1 MARTDSAR
9 LTEKGPAVPA
19 MGTLATAANSLYPK
33 GTLVG
38 RTPAG
43 RAHSYATA
51 DASGYPVMGISKST
65 INNLTGAEM
74 GGLDDSGLVEL
85 DYGVVGFAFTGAT
98 PLPGDKLYAVDNQT
112 VSVDPGT
119 DRGFA
124 GICSEV
130 RPNVAGTL
138 QAFFRVGPDQSG
150 LEASASLA
158 PILVP
163 IPAAPA
169 WSDGATNG
177 LDPALGV
184 FGFNPTI
191 DDQPFKTVV
200 SLPSNLDGEYDV
212 VVRARMSISSIAT
225 DNDVTAVLVAKFD
238 GAADAAD
245 ANAQVLAVA
254 PADFTFT
261 IAAADVPIDSRSLYL
276 EIDCAG
282 TLDTHD
288 AYLHSLEVYFV
299 RAA

>member
-9 LTEKGPAVPA
+9 LTEKGPAISA
-19 MGTLATAANSLYPK
+19 MVTLSTAANSLYPK

-38 RTPAG
+38 RTAAG

-51 DASGYPVMGISKST
+51 DASGFPVMGVSKNTYDNRTNS
-65 INNLTGAEM
+65 EM

-85 DYGVVGFAFTGAT
+85 DCCIVGFPFTGAT

-112 VSVDPGT
+112 VSVDPGV

-124 GICSEV
+124 GYCTEV
-130 RPNVAGTL
+130 RANVAGTL
-138 QAFFRVGPDQSG
+138 LAFFRAAPDTAAA
-150 LEASASLA
+150 EAAASLA

-163 IPAAPA
+163 IPASPA

-191 DDQPFKTVV
+191 DNQPFKTVI

-212 VVRARMSISSIAT
+212 VVRARMSISSVAT
-225 DNDVTAVLVAKFD
+225 DNDVTAVLLAKVD
-238 GAADAAD
+238 GGSDAGP
-245 ANAQVLAVA
+245 ANAQILAVA

-261 IAAADVPIDSRSLYL
+261 IPAASVPIDSRSLYL
-276 EIDCAG
+276 ELDCAG

-288 AYLHSLEVYFV
+288 AYLHSLEVFFV